1 MDDMDKPLVNKKYKL
16 QKYPGKGGW
25 VYAVI
30 EEIGTDKRARGG
42 WVQVSGTVDGFALTR
57 YKLMPMRDGNL
68 FFPIRA
74 EIRKAINKKEGDTV
88 DIILYADN
96 SAIEIPEE
104 FLLCLEDEP
113 AAKAFFFKLTESEQS
128 YYVKWIYE
136 AKQEITKTKRIV
148 DAIRKLVKRKKF
160 YDVENKE

>member
-1 MDDMDKPLVNKKYKL
+1 MDEPLVNEKYKL

-30 EEIGTDKRARGG
+30 KEITPDKRARFG
-42 WVQVSGTVDGFALTR
+42 WVQVSGTVDGFELKR
-57 YKLMPMRDGNL
+57 YKLMPMKNGSM

-88 DIILYADN
+88 HIILYADD
-96 SAIEIPEE
+96 STIEIPDY

-113 AAKAFFFKLTESEQS
+113 AAKAYFFKLTESEQG
-128 YYVKWIYE
+128 YYINWIDE
-136 AKQEITKTKRIV
+136 AKQETTKTKRIV
-148 DAIRKLVKRKKF
+148 AAIEKLTKKKKF
-160 YDVENKE
+160 YDVEKKE